1 MEQGSDKETMMPE
14 GVGYGGMGAD
24 SATRSAQKSSAYVQ
38 AQRSEDRVQSGRE
51 ARPQT
56 PGVDVQISQRAQ
68 QGGQPTEQQSDTYAD
83 PRGRSRAR

>member
-1 MEQGSDKETMMPE
+1 MMPE

-24 SATRSAQKSSAYVQ
+24 AATRAAQKPSANVQ
-38 AQRSEDRVQSGRE
+38 AQQAEGRAQGGRE
-51 ARPQT
+51 PRPQT

-83 PRGRSRAR
+83 PRGRSRDR

>member
-1 MEQGSDKETMMPE
+1 MPE

-24 SATRSAQKSSAYVQ
+24 AATRAAQKPSANVQ
-38 AQRSEDRVQSGRE
+38 AQRAEDRAQSGRE
-51 ARPQT
+51 SRPQT